1 MEPRIQYA
9 KTSDGVSIAYST
21 LGEGIPL
28 VIPPVL
34 PASHLQMEWE
44 MPVRRALYEQL
55 AEGAQV
61 IRYDCRGVGMS
72 QRDAIDFSLPAA
84 ELDLEAVL
92 DRLELDSVAM
102 FSWGPTPGG
111 LLFAYP
117 AGHPERVS
125 SLVYHAG
132 SEYSRFRQAARARKL
147 IEPLMEQDLDLYL
160 QVWVR
165 LLQGW
170 DSLNATPHAT
180 IMRAAHSGPS
190 LRAVLK
196 VLDDDNPEAFLGAL
210 RAPTMILHHLGD
222 EVAAEVAQRIAS
234 TIENAYLVAVPAHP
248 SNDPADETAAIL
260 EFISSAAAE
269 APPVVPEPSLSA
281 VRTILWTDIEGHTR
295 MMARLGD
302 VSGREVLREHER
314 ITRQALAAHEGT
326 EVKAM
331 GDGFMAWFSS
341 TQKAV
346 ECSVALQRAFASH
359 NETAGEPLHVRV
371 ALNAGEPIVEQ
382 NDLFGASVI
391 TAARIVGQARG
402 GEILAS
408 DVVRQLVAGKGFLFA
423 DRGEV
428 VLRGFDDPVRVYEV
442 RWREIS

>member
-9 KTSDGVSIAYST
+9 KTSDGVNIAYWT

-28 VIPPVL
+28 VIPPIL
-34 PASHLQMEWE
+34 HGSHIQMEWE
-44 MPVRRALYEQL
+44 MPARRALYEQL
-55 AEGAQV
+55 AEGAKV

-92 DRLELDSVAM
+92 DRLELNNVAM
-102 FSWGPTPGG
+102 FGLGPTPGDV
-111 LLFAYP
+111 LFAYP
-117 AGHPERVS
+117 VGHPERVS

-132 SEYSRFRQAARARKL
+132 SEYSRFRQAAQARKL
-147 IEPLMEQDLDLYL
+147 IEPLMDQDLDMYL
-160 QVWVR
+160 QIWVR

-170 DSLNATPHAT
+170 DSLNATPHAA
-180 IMRAAHSGPS
+180 MMGAAHSVAS
-190 LRAVLK
+190 LRAALK
-196 VLDDDNPEAFLGAL
+196 VLDEDDPEAFFGAL
-210 RAPTMILHHLGD
+210 RAPTLILHHLGD
-222 EVAAEVAQRIAS
+222 EAAADVAQRMAS
-234 TIENAYLVAVPAHP
+234 KIDNAYLATVRPHP

-260 EFISSAAAE
+260 DFISSAATE
-269 APPVVPEPSLSA
+269 SRPVVPELDPSA
-281 VRTILWTDIEGHTR
+281 VCTILWTDIEGHTR
-295 MMARLGD
+295 MMTRLGD
-302 VSGREVLREHER
+302 ADGRDVLREHER

-341 TQKAV
+341 TQRAM
-346 ECSVALQRAFASH
+346 ECSVALQRAFASY
-359 NETAGEPLHVRV
+359 NEIAGEPLHVRV

-391 TAARIVGQARG
+391 AAARIAGQARG
-402 GEILAS
+402 GDILVS

-423 DRGEV
+423 DRGEM
-428 VLRGFDDPVRVYEV
+428 VLRGFDDPIRLYEV
-442 RWREIS
+442 RWRES

>member
-1 MEPRIQYA
+1 MEPRIHYA
-9 KTSDGVSIAYST
+9 KTSDGVSIAYWT
-21 LGEGIPL
+21 LGQGVPL
-28 VIPPVL
+28 VIPPNL
-34 PASHLQMEWE
+34 PASHIQMEWE
-44 MPVRRALYEQL
+44 MPARRALYEQL
-55 AEGAQV
+55 AEGAKV

-72 QRDAIDFSLPAA
+72 QRDAIDFSLPAG

-92 DRLELDSVAM
+92 DRLELDSVSM

-132 SEYSRFRQAARARKL
+132 SEYSRFRQAGRARKL
-147 IEPLMEQDLDLYL
+147 IEPLMEQDLDMYV

-170 DSLNATPHAT
+170 DSPNATPHAA
-180 IMRAAHSGPS
+180 IMRAAHSAAS

-196 VLDDDNPEAFLGAL
+196 VLDDDNPEAFFEAI

-222 EVAAEVAQRIAS
+222 EAAADVAQMIAS
-234 TIENAYLVAVPAHP
+234 TIKNAYLAAVPPHP
-248 SNDPADETAAIL
+248 SDDPADETAAIL
-260 EFISSAAAE
+260 DFISSAAAD
-269 APPVVPEPSLSA
+269 ARPVVPEVNLSA
-281 VRTILWTDIEGHTR
+281 VRTILWTDVEGHTR
-295 MMARLGD
+295 MMTRLGD
-302 VSGREVLREHER
+302 VKGREVLREHER

-341 TQKAV
+341 TQKAM
-346 ECSVALQRAFASH
+346 ECSMALQKAFASY

-371 ALNAGEPIVEQ
+371 ALNAGEPIAEQ

-391 TAARIVGQARG
+391 ATARIVGQARG
-402 GEILAS
+402 GDIIVS
-408 DVVRQLVAGKGFLFA
+408 DVVRQLVVGKGFLFA
-423 DRGEV
+423 DRGEI
-428 VLRGFDDPVRVYEV
+428 VLRGFDDPVRLYEV
-442 RWREIS
+442 RWQET